1 MLKNISQTLIP
12 EFLKKNFGKE
22 LFENLD
28 QNQHISV
35 KGFAGSVPSIL
46 VAELFLTQKKDVLFI
61 IDDKESAHYITSELE
76 EMIGEENVLY
86 FPETHLEPYQVEK
99 TQNANIVLRTEVLN
113 RLNFDKKKKII
124 VATASSL
131 SEKVLKKEDF
141 KAISHTIKVG
151 DQLDFDFTEE
161 LLNQFNFNYTD
172 FVSEPGEFSV
182 RGGIV
187 DVFSYAYEKPFRIT
201 FFGNEVES
209 IKEFDI
215 ETQLSTGKVNDF
227 ELVSNMNFAVSGS
240 KVSLLDLLPKDSF
253 IVTKNAYLT
262 VKKLKDFYE
271 KAEQKFETLSKEIK
285 HQKPEELFVSD
296 EIFLED
302 FQKFKTIDFT
312 SQSLQLYDSTIL
324 QLNQTSQPSFHKNFE
339 LLAEDLK
346 EKKAEGYET
355 WISFS
360 SEKQKERLEEIFA
373 SFQQEEEN
381 QKLQEENDAVK
392 KQLQDEEEKFAE
404 EVKKN
409 KKLKDDLEA
418 SQKALAKLQRQK
430 IQFDEICVKLL
441 ECAEVVDKM
450 SQEDN
455 DE

>member
-12 EFLKKNFGKE
+12 EFLRKNFGKE

-28 QNQHISV
+28 QSQHISV

-61 IDDKESAHYITSELE
+61 IDDKESSNYITSELE

-187 DVFSYAYEKPFRIT
+187 DVCSYE
-201 FFGNEVES
+201 
-209 IKEFDI
+209 
-215 ETQLSTGKVNDF
+215 
-227 ELVSNMNFAVSGS
+227 
-240 KVSLLDLLPKDSF
+240 
-253 IVTKNAYLT
+253 
-262 VKKLKDFYE
+262 
-271 KAEQKFETLSKEIK
+271 
-285 HQKPEELFVSD
+285 
-296 EIFLED
+296 
-302 FQKFKTIDFT
+302 
-312 SQSLQLYDSTIL
+312 
-324 QLNQTSQPSFHKNFE
+324 
-339 LLAEDLK
+339 
-346 EKKAEGYET
+346 
-355 WISFS
+355 
-360 SEKQKERLEEIFA
+360 
-373 SFQQEEEN
+373 
-381 QKLQEENDAVK
+381 
-392 KQLQDEEEKFAE
+392 
-404 EVKKN
+404 
-409 KKLKDDLEA
+409 
-418 SQKALAKLQRQK
+418 
-430 IQFDEICVKLL
+430 
-441 ECAEVVDKM
+441 
-450 SQEDN
+450 
-455 DE
+455 

>member
-12 EFLKKNFGKE
+12 EFLRKNFGKE

-61 IDDKESAHYITSELE
+61 IDDKESSNYITSELE

-285 HQKPEELFVSD
+285 HQKPEILFVSD
-296 EIFLED
+296 EIFLAD
-302 FQKFKTIDFT
+302 IQKFKTIDF
-312 SQSLQLYDSTIL
+312 SSVILNEAKRNEESLKNKIDSSASLRSAQNDKTKTIN
-324 QLNQTSQPSFHKNFE
+324 LNQTAQPTFHKNFE

-346 EKKAEGYET
+346 EKKEEGYET

-360 SEKQKERLEEIFA
+360 GEKQKERLESIFEELNHDLPFK
-373 SFQQEEEN
+373 SFKSELHEGFVDYELKVSVYTDHQIFDRYQRYKAKNSFAKSE
-381 QKLQEENDAVK
+381 
-392 KQLQDEEEKFAE
+392 QLT
-404 EVKKN
+404 
-409 KKLKDDLEA
+409 LKD
-418 SQKALAKLQRQK
+418 
-430 IQFDEICVKLL
+430 
-441 ECAEVVDKM
+441 
-450 SQEDN
+450 
-455 DE
+455 